1 MDKIYSDA
9 KITMVIDGVER
20 TLSLDPGNLKLNY
33 SDFNDKITCT
43 IFNLDL
49 DLLMANQSTSFETRQ
64 EAWIK
69 WRDATGKEM
78 RTDYIEYYKLGNK
91 AATLNK
97 IPGKGKLKLFYNK

>member
-1 MDKIYSDA
+1 MEEIYSSA
-9 KITMVIDGVER
+9 TIEMEIDGVNK
-20 TLSLDPGNLKLNY
+20 TLALDPRNLKLNC

-49 DLLMANQSTSFETRQ
+49 ELLLANQSTPFETRR

-69 WRDATGKEM
+69 WRDATGKKM
-78 RTDYIEYYKLGNK
+78 KTDYIEYYKLGNK